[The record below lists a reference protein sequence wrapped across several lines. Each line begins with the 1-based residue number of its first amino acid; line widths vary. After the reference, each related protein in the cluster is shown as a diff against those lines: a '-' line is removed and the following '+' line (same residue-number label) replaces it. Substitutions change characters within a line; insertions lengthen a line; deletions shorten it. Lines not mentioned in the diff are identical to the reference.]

1 MEIIILTPKQIQ
13 SYFDDLIQKM
23 ELVLQDSSK
32 TQAASKEWLTSKEV
46 CDLLKISYTTLHDW
60 SKKGLLK
67 KHKLGNRI
75 RFRHDEILE
84 SLQRIET
91 KNQIR

>member
-23 ELVLQDSSK
+23 ESVLQDSSK

-60 SKKGLLK
+60 SNKGLLK
-67 KHKLGNRI
+67 KHKMGKRM
-75 RFRHDEILE
+75 RFRHDEVLE
-84 SLQRIET
+84 SLLRIES
-91 KNQIR
+91 KSRKK